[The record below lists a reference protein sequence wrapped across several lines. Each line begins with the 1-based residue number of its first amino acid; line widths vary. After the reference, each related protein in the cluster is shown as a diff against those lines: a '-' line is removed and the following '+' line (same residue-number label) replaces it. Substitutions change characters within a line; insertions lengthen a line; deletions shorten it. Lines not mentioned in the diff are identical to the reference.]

1 MDLSLLF
8 RCFVSWFLFPF
19 WIFFGECDAFV
30 LPGRISLDLIV
41 EASGGSR

>member
-1 MDLSLLF
+1 MF
-8 RCFVSWFLFPF
+8 CFLVSVSFLDF
-19 WIFFGECDAFV
+19 FFGECDAFV